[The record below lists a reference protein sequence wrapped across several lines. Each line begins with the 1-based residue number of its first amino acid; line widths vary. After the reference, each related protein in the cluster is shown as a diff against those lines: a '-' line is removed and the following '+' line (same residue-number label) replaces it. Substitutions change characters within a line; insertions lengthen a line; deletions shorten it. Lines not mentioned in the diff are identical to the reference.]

1 VAPRCGGGDSTARDA
16 KRGHPQAA
24 RWNFLGGEPLLP
36 LKKWDCVMSLLK
48 WALIFFLVSIVA
60 AVFGFTGISAA
71 TADIARILF
80 YVFLVIF
87 VVLLVLG
94 VAAARRV

>member
-1 VAPRCGGGDSTARDA
+1 LDR
-16 KRGHPQAA
+16 AA
-24 RWNFLGGEPLLP
+24 CPGFRFTQSGLRLLP
-36 LKKWDCVMSLLK
+36 TAAWNLHGCAPLPPLKNGNCTMSLLK

-80 YVFLVIF
+80 YIFLVIF